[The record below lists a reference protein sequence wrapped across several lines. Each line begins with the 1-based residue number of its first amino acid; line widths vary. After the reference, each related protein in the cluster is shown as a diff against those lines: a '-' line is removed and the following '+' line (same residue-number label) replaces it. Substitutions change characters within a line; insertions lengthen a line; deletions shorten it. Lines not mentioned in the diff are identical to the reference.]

1 MDKEESSIKTTYK
14 RILFCTDF
22 SENADFAF
30 QFALDAATR
39 KADSELHLLHIV
51 PESDA
56 QFWKSYIY
64 EIEDVDEK
72 AKRDI
77 DNHIDQTYR
86 KIVPRDQNFIA
97 QFKVGNAVQEIL
109 NYAKEHEMDLI
120 VIGRQ
125 GQSALGTTLFGK
137 ITEKICRHAECA
149 VLVIPRTY
157 QERFTD

>member
-1 MDKEESSIKTTYK
+1 MVDSIDAVYK
-14 RILFCTDF
+14 KILFCTDF
-22 SENADFAF
+22 SKNAEFAF
-30 QFALDAATR
+30 HFALDAASRET
-39 KADSELHLLHIV
+39 DSELHLLHVI

-64 EIEDVDEK
+64 EVEDVDEK
-72 AKRDI
+72 AKHDI

-86 KIVPRDQNFIA
+86 KFVPRDQNFIA

-109 NYAKEHEMDLI
+109 HYAKEHEMDLI

-137 ITEKICRHAECA
+137 ITEKICRHAECS

-157 QERFTD
+157 QERFSV